1 MSVHPITQ
9 LNTRTGGHSAK
20 NAHRAGAPNTQQMSG
35 EVPMVGTQA
44 PPSEATIETIR
55 QRIAGQTHRFLFVE
69 DTGRLRVSIAELV
82 VLVAEIVEEHTTGTF
97 GGAA

>member
-1 MSVHPITQ
+1 MSAHRITQ

-20 NAHRAGAPNTQQMSG
+20 NAHRAGAPNTQEMSG

-44 PPSEATIETIR
+44 PPSEAAVEAVR
-55 QRIAGQTHRFLFVE
+55 QRIAGQTHRFLIV
-69 DTGRLRVSIAELV
+69 DGTGRLRVSIAELA
-82 VLVAEIVEEHTTGTF
+82 VLIAEIVEQSAASMY